1 MPEFSTLISGN
12 PSNPPLILFHG
23 FLGSKEDWEE
33 TLFFLKEKYYCV
45 AFDLPGHGDTAYC
58 EDILSALRQE
68 IGHLFSQKPIIAG
81 YSMGGRIAM
90 QLKSLAKALII
101 FSAHPGLQTQQEREE
116 RMKSDQRW
124 SDKLLKLPF
133 EEFLADWYAQPL
145 FQCLTKNPI
154 PLHILERR
162 AMKNKAQNLAP
173 VLLQM
178 SLAKQPL
185 IEDFPC
191 PTLFLYGEKDLK
203 YRALYAKL
211 APTVSVCEVRGCGH
225 TLLIDNALM
234 CSKIILNWR
243 SIHADDRG

>member
-1 MPEFSTLISGN
+1 MPEFSKLIRGN
-12 PSNPPLILFHG
+12 PSNPTLILFHG

-33 TLFFLKEKYYCV
+33 ALFFLKEKYYCI

-68 IGHLFSQKPIIAG
+68 IGQLFCQPIIAG

-90 QLKSLAKALII
+90 QLKSLAKALIVL
-101 FSAHPGLQTQQEREE
+101 SAHPGLQTQQEREE
-116 RMKSDQRW
+116 RMKSDQVY
-124 SDKLLKLPF
+124 SDKLLNHPF
-133 EEFLADWYAQPL
+133 EDFLTDWYAQPV
-145 FQCLTKNPI
+145 FQSLTKNPSA
-154 PLHILERR
+154 LQALVKRR
-162 AMKNKAQNLAP
+162 MKEKAQNLSQ

-185 IEDFPC
+185 IQDFPC

-203 YRALYAKL
+203 YRDLYAKL
-211 APTVSVCEVRGCGH
+211 PNTVSVCEVQGCGH
-225 TLLIDNALM
+225 TLLIDNAPM

-243 SIHADDRG
+243 YIHADDGR